1 LTHADSVY
9 AVLGCTG
16 IDCEHLAMSLPL
28 GVAWRAYEPECG
40 ADVVTP
46 PAGHDQPESEPDS
59 KPAFV
64 TRLVAAEAEPGARK
78 AMSTASRLMT
88 TAAWGRCAGGFM
100 LYKV

>member
-9 AVLGCTG
+9 AVLGWTA
-16 IDCEHLAMSLPL
+16 IDWEHWAMSLPL
-28 GVAWRAYEPECG
+28 GVAWRANEPECG

-46 PAGHDQPESEPDS
+46 PAGQDQPESVPDS

-64 TRLVAAEAEPGARK
+64 TRLVAAEAAAGARK
-78 AMSTASRLMT
+78 PMRTASRLMT

-100 LYKV
+100 PYNL